1 MKLDKLTI
9 KSQELFQSAHDM
21 AQKYGN
27 QAIEPVH
34 FLKALIE
41 DDQGIVFSI
50 LKKIGVQVDALK
62 KDIQAGV
69 EKLVTV
75 SEGANIYLSQAGKQ
89 VLDLSFSEAEKM
101 KDQYVSLEHILLT
114 LATMKGEPFNILK

>member
-21 AQKYGN
+21 AKKYGN

-50 LKKIGVQVDALK
+50 LKKIGVQMDALK
-62 KDIQAGV
+62 K
-69 EKLVTV
+69 
-75 SEGANIYLSQAGKQ
+75 
-89 VLDLSFSEAEKM
+89 
-101 KDQYVSLEHILLT
+101 SLRRT
-114 LATMKGEPFNILK
+114 S